1 MKTFV
6 LLISTAVILL
16 VGGTVFAQDDLGPN
30 IMRRVNAIVV
40 ELDKAEDALKRQH
53 MEAFQGYIKGA
64 EKEYAK
70 IFEYYPDKADP
81 EHPTLAELK
90 KRMDSLHASAAPPDD
105 ETGLP
110 Q

>member
-1 MKTFV
+1 MKRLI
-6 LLISTAVILL
+6 LLILIAMMFLAHGVTQ
-16 VGGTVFAQDDLGPN
+16 AQDDLGSN
-30 IMRRVNAIVV
+30 IMRRVNSIVV

-70 IFEYYPDKADP
+70 IFEYYPGKADP
-81 EHPTLAELK
+81 EHPVLAELK
-90 KRMDSLHASAAPPDD
+90 KRMDSLHARAAPPAD
-105 ETGLP
+105 ETGKP